1 MADFKDNSE
10 KGSVLMQQALK
21 KLADGDVEGFE
32 KDRKEANRYFDM
44 FYAEINSEEGK
55 ISQLY
60 GESRNFGIMYNVFEQ
75 NMNNLIGS
83 EKGKKIIKEG
93 YDLIKNNKILNEQ
106 FNIYDMF
113 EKTNNSYNAKDFVNE
128 MVSLIK
134 KYDKQQIK
142 ENNEK
147 FIKFMRKNKLDE
159 YVEIPED
166 VENLYEAIEYVILNK
181 KNIHNINDFLKAQN
195 TIVEYLERDKQ
206 KINEKIEKVTF
217 EKFNEKL
224 NDKQKEIDE
233 NINDEE
239 KKLLDMFIDKKT
251 NKREMFENFKRNTLE
266 KLQEAI
272 NTSEESDKESWK
284 QVYENI
290 NKKQYSDKLT
300 ENIVN
305 CAEMMEI
312 CSTIDE

>member
-75 NMNNLIGS
+75 NMDNLIGS
-83 EKGKKIIKEG
+83 EKGKRIIKEG

-113 EKTNNSYNAKDFVNE
+113 EKTDNSYNAKDFVNE
-128 MVSLIK
+128 TVSLIK
-134 KYDKQQIK
+134 KYNKEEIK
-142 ENNEK
+142 RNNEK

-181 KNIHNINDFLKAQN
+181 KNIHNVNDFLKAQN
-195 TIVEYLERDKQ
+195 TIVEYIERDNK
-206 KINEKIEKVTF
+206 KLNEKIEKTTF
-217 EKFNEKL
+217 ENFNEKL

-233 NINDEE
+233 NINDDE

-266 KLQEAI
+266 KIQEAI